1 MMQKILVVAVAI
13 ILLVVG
19 IVALL
24 EPLSAQPA
32 QPAQP
37 AQLAQDADE
46 DLLHGLKPGEGRQLT
61 LTYCA
66 LCHSATLVVSYR
78 TTREGWDEVITRMQK
93 EEGLWLFSIED
104 RTALLDYLEAT
115 QGPMDSEEPVR
126 VTPWAEPLYKPN
138 PIW

>member
-1 MMQKILVVAVAI
+1 MMQKVLVVAVAI

-19 IVALL
+19 IVALI

-32 QPAQP
+32 QAAQP
-37 AQLAQDADE
+37 AQDADE

-66 LCHSATLVVSYR
+66 LCHSASLVVSYR

>member
-1 MMQKILVVAVAI
+1 MMQKVLVVAVAI

-19 IVALL
+19 IVALI

-32 QPAQP
+32 QAAQP
-37 AQLAQDADE
+37 AQDADE

-66 LCHSATLVVSYR
+66 LCHSASLVVSYR
-78 TTREGWDEVITRMQK
+78 TTREGRDEVITRMQK

>member
-1 MMQKILVVAVAI
+1 MMQKVLVVAVAI

-32 QPAQP
+32 Q
-37 AQLAQDADE
+37 DVDE
-46 DLLHGLKPGEGRQLT
+46 DLVHGLKPGEGRQLT
-61 LTYCA
+61 LTYCL
-66 LCHSATLVVSYR
+66 LCHSASLVVSYR

-126 VTPWAEPLYKPN
+126 ATPWAEPLYKPN

>member
-1 MMQKILVVAVAI
+1 MQKVLVVAVAI

-37 AQLAQDADE
+37 AQDADE

-66 LCHSATLVVSYR
+66 LCHSASLVVSYR
-78 TTREGWDEVITRMQK
+78 TTREGWDEVITRMEK

-115 QGPMDSEEPVR
+115 QGPMDAEESVR

>member
-1 MMQKILVVAVAI
+1 MMQKVLVVAVAI

-32 QPAQP
+32 QP
-37 AQLAQDADE
+37 AQDADE

-66 LCHSATLVVSYR
+66 LCHSASLVVSYR
-78 TTREGWDEVITRMQK
+78 TTREGWDEVITRMEK

-115 QGPMDSEEPVR
+115 QGPMDSEELVR
-126 VTPWAEPLYKPN
+126 ATPWAEPLYKPN

>member
-1 MMQKILVVAVAI
+1 MMQKVLVVAVAI

-37 AQLAQDADE
+37 AQDADE

-66 LCHSATLVVSYR
+66 LCHSASLVVSYR
-78 TTREGWDEVITRMQK
+78 TTREGWDEVITRMEK

-115 QGPMDSEEPVR
+115 QGPMDAEESVR

>member
-1 MMQKILVVAVAI
+1 MMQKVLVVAVAI

-19 IVALL
+19 TVALL
-24 EPLSAQPA
+24 EPLSARPA

-37 AQLAQDADE
+37 AQPDQ

-66 LCHSATLVVSYR
+66 LCHSASLVVSYR
-78 TTREGWDEVITRMQK
+78 TTREGWDEVISRMEK
-93 EEGLWLFSIED
+93 EEGLWLFSFED